1 MSAPVIIARCA
12 AGHTWRGEDTAHCA
26 GCHETFATA
35 ELFAAHR
42 RPTRTRSLCKR
53 PADLGLALRSGV
65 WNLPPMPVEHRRARW
80 AALRAQVD
88 A

>member
-42 RPTRTRSLCKR
+42 RPTRTRSLCKS
-53 PADLGLALRSGV
+53 PVALGLVTRGGV
-65 WNLPPMPVEHRRARW
+65 WHLAPMPVADRRARW
-80 AALRAQVD
+80 AALRVGP
-88 A
+88 